1 MDRRR
6 RVELQLRSIT
16 TTYHREKK
24 RLDPASL
31 TVFRARA
38 GDILAKMRADAS
50 HHDDLAAALANVFEE
65 LERDERLARDRL
77 GQQPLD
83 GVAQLIDRE
92 RLSQNC

>member
-1 MDRRR
+1 MNRRR

-16 TTYHREKK
+16 TPYHREKK

-38 GDILAKMRADAS
+38 RNILVKIQADAS
-50 HHDDLAAALANVFEE
+50 HYYDLAAALANVVEE

-83 GVAQLIDRE
+83 RVAQLIDGE
-92 RLSQNC
+92 RLR